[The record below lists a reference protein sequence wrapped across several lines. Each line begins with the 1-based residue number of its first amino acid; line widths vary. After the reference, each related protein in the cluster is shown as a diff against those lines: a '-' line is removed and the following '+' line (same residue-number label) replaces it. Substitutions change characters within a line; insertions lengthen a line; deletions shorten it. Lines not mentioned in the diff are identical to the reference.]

1 MRTAEAAVLIV
12 AETNYASHN
21 SCVALR
27 KPDTIGV
34 RVAAC
39 GWPQYSSVATAM
51 LQAHSLL
58 WHYLWVA
65 PNILLFALAVLI
77 WRRKLHKQFPVF
89 LFFAVVTAV
98 EQLTV
103 YAADVL
109 PSVSPAIW
117 WRVFLAGLLV
127 ESLIKFA
134 LIGEIFGRVFGQ
146 YPSLAKLGKLFISG
160 VGVVLV
166 FLAAVAAAYTPK
178 DSTYPIVS
186 DTHVLE
192 QTIYLI
198 ECGLILSLFVFAD
211 YFKLRWNRSS
221 FGIALGLGISACV
234 HLATWA
240 LMARGNSSAPY
251 RIYLVFLNMATYH
264 VCVLIWFHYL
274 LLPQK
279 SATTSAVSLPE
290 NSLAIWNRELERLL
304 KR

>member
-1 MRTAEAAVLIV
+1 
-12 AETNYASHN
+12 
-21 SCVALR
+21 
-27 KPDTIGV
+27 
-34 RVAAC
+34 
-39 GWPQYSSVATAM
+39 M
-51 LQAHSLL
+51 LQAHSFL

-65 PNILLFALAVLI
+65 PNILLFVLAVLI
-77 WRRKLHKQFPVF
+77 WRRKLHQQFPVF
-89 LFFAVVTAV
+89 LLFAVVTAI

-117 WRVFLAGLLV
+117 WRVLWAGLLV
-127 ESLIKFA
+127 EALTKFA
-134 LIGEIFGRVFGQ
+134 LIGEIFDRVFGL
-146 YPSLAKLGKLFISG
+146 YPSLAKLGKLLISG
-160 VGVVLV
+160 VGVFLV
-166 FLAAVAAAYTPK
+166 FLAAVVAAYTPK
-178 DSTYPIVS
+178 DSTHRIVS
-186 DTHVLE
+186 GALVLE

-198 ECGLILSLFVFAD
+198 ECGLILSLFVFAA

-240 LMARGNSSAPY
+240 LMVRGNSSAPY
-251 RIYLVFLNMATYH
+251 RIFLVFVNMATYH
-264 VCVLIWFHYL
+264 ICVLIWFYYL

-304 KR
+304 QQ